1 MEIIILIIV
10 ILLSAYLFLIMP
22 RITPRPMYEFKNR
35 YYAHRGLHDNTSDAP
50 ENSMKAFQ
58 LAVEKGY
65 GIELDV
71 RLTKDEKVVVFH
83 DNDLKRICGVDADV
97 NSKTYEELQE
107 LTLLKSGDKIPLFRD
122 VLKEVDGRVPLVVE
136 IKMVDNGTR
145 VCELANEILKEYKG
159 LYCIESFNPHAVKWY
174 RRHRPDICRGQLSAN
189 FSIPG
194 HPESGEQKLIH
205 YLLTNVMARPDFI
218 AYSHK
223 SADNLSRNLC
233 RLFGAVSVAWT
244 IRSQEQLDKNRKKF
258 DVFIFENFIPR

>member
-1 MEIIILIIV
+1 MGLIILIV
-10 ILLSAYLFLIMP
+10 AILLSAYLFCIMP
-22 RITPRPMYEFKNR
+22 RITPRPMHEFKGR
-35 YYAHRGLHDNTSDAP
+35 YYAHRGLHDNASDAP
-50 ENSMKAFQ
+50 ENSLKAFR

-83 DNDLKRICGVDADV
+83 DNDLKRMCGAEADV

-107 LTLLKSGDKIPLFRD
+107 LSLLESGEKIPLFVD
-122 VLKEVDGRVPLVVE
+122 VLREVNGRVPLIVE

-145 VCELANEILKEYKG
+145 VCELTNEVLKNYKG
-159 LYCIESFNPHAVKWY
+159 LYCMESFHPYAVKWY
-174 RRHRPDICRGQLSAN
+174 RMHRPDICRGQLSSN
-189 FSIPG
+189 FSQKG
-194 HPESGEQKLIH
+194 KSENLEQKLVH

-223 SADNLSRNLC
+223 SAGNLSRNLC
-233 RLFGAVSVAWT
+233 RLFGAVSFAWT

-258 DVFIFENFIPR
+258 DVFIFESFIPD